1 MKKNILFIALLL
13 CIGTLQAQDYFDIFK
28 ASFSS
33 ASLGNV
39 DDENAQTDVT
49 NRNIEL
55 YMPIPITQKVTI
67 IAGFTYENTSLGN
80 MYFNFDNSPYGF
92 VDGSKN
98 LIMTRLNLG
107 MKINH
112 GNRWSGTYVALPKL
126 ASDFSNLGSGDFQI
140 GGLALLEKKY
150 SSRKVLKFG
159 AYVSSE
165 NFGTTVTPII
175 GLWYK
180 SKNSKFYV
188 NATLPIRADV
198 NYSLTD
204 AFSLGANLLSSVKSY
219 NLSNERN
226 SDFYVQEESI
236 RLSAFAAYGFLND
249 MLVVRARVGL
259 DTTDYAL
266 YDKDAASVVQVLTK
280 QIGNRKD
287 VDRRNSEFAAAPFV
301 GLDFIFRVGL

>member
-1 MKKNILFIALLL
+1 MLI
-13 CIGTLQAQDYFDIFK
+13 D
-28 ASFSS
+28 
-33 ASLGNV
+33 SL
-39 DDENAQTDVT
+39 ETDVSNT
-49 NRNIEL
+49 NIEL
-55 YMPIPITQKVTI
+55 YMPIPITQKAVI
-67 IAGFTYENTSLGN
+67 LAGFTYEKTGLGN
-80 MYFNFDNSPYGF
+80 MFFDFGESQYDF

-107 MKINH
+107 MKIKH
-112 GNRWSGTYVALPKL
+112 GNKWSGTYVALPKL
-126 ASDFSNLGSGDFQI
+126 ASDFSNLGADDFQM

-204 AFSLGANLLSSVKSY
+204 AFSLGANLLVFS
-219 NLSNERN
+219 
-226 SDFYVQEESI
+226 
-236 RLSAFAAYGFLND
+236 
-249 MLVVRARVGL
+249 
-259 DTTDYAL
+259 
-266 YDKDAASVVQVLTK
+266 
-280 QIGNRKD
+280 
-287 VDRRNSEFAAAPFV
+287 
-301 GLDFIFRVGL
+301 

>member
-1 MKKNILFIALLL
+1 MKKSILFIALLL
-13 CIGTLQAQDYFDIFK
+13 CIGTVNAQNYLDIFK
-28 ASFSS
+28 ASYSQ
-33 ASLGNV
+33 ANLGNV
-39 DDENAQTDVT
+39 DNEDAEDSKVT
-49 NRNIEL
+49 NTNLEL
-55 YMPIPITQKVTI
+55 YLPIPITSKAVI
-67 IAGFTYENTSLGN
+67 LAGFTYENTGLNNYHSIN
-80 MYFNFDNSPYGF
+80 ENFDGTQS
-92 VDGSKN
+92 D

-112 GNRWSGTYVALPKL
+112 GNKWSGTYVALPKL
-126 ASDFSNLGSGDFQI
+126 ASDFNDLGADDFQM

-188 NATLPIRADV
+188 NATLPIRADA

-219 NLSNERN
+219 NLTGDNE
-226 SDFYVQEESI
+226 DFYAQEESI

-249 MLVVRARVGL
+249 MLIVRARVGL
-259 DTTDYAL
+259 DTTDYGI
-266 YDKDAASVVQVLTK
+266 YNKNQNSIVQVLTA
-280 QIGNRKD
+280 QIGDERT
-287 VDRRNSEFAAAPFV
+287 RENSEFSAAPFV
-301 GLDFIFRVGL
+301 GIDLMLRVGL

>member
-80 MYFNFDNSPYGF
+80 MYFNFDNSPYDF

-126 ASDFSNLGSGDFQI
+126 ASDFSNLGSNDFQI

-150 SSRKVLKFG
+150 SGRKVLKFG

-198 NYSLTD
+198 NYSITD

-249 MLVVRARVGL
+249 MLIVRARVGL

-287 VDRRNSEFAAAPFV
+287 EDRRNSEFAAAPFV

>member
-1 MKKNILFIALLL
+1 
-13 CIGTLQAQDYFDIFK
+13 
-28 ASFSS
+28 
-33 ASLGNV
+33 
-39 DDENAQTDVT
+39 
-49 NRNIEL
+49 
-55 YMPIPITQKVTI
+55 
-67 IAGFTYENTSLGN
+67 
-80 MYFNFDNSPYGF
+80 
-92 VDGSKN
+92 
-98 LIMTRLNLG
+98 
-107 MKINH
+107 MKIKH
-112 GNRWSGTYVALPKL
+112 GNKWSGTYVALPKL
-126 ASDFSNLGSGDFQI
+126 ASDFSNLGANDFQI

-180 SKNSKFYV
+180 SKNGKFYV

-287 VDRRNSEFAAAPFV
+287 TDRRNSEFAAAPFV
-301 GLDFIFRVGL
+301 GIDLMFRLGL

>member
-1 MKKNILFIALLL
+1 MKKNILFIALFV
-13 CIGTLQAQDYFDIFK
+13 CASMVNAQDYLDIFK
-28 ASFSS
+28 ASYSQ

-39 DDENAQTDVT
+39 QDSLDTDVNNT
-49 NRNIEL
+49 NLEL
-55 YMPIPITQKVTI
+55 YLPIPITSKAVI
-67 IAGFTYENTSLGN
+67 LAGFTYENTGLGSFFAKEN
-80 MYFNFDNSPYGF
+80 TGTDSSTVFT
-92 VDGSKN
+92 DGSSN

-112 GNRWSGTYVALPKL
+112 GNKWSGTYVALPKL
-126 ASDFSNLGSGDFQI
+126 ASDFNDLGSDDFQM

-219 NLSNERN
+219 NLTGDTN

-236 RLSAFAAYGFLND
+236 RLSAFAAYGFLDD
-249 MLVVRARVGL
+249 MLIVRARFGL
-259 DTTDYAL
+259 DTTDYGV
-266 YDKDAASVVQVLTK
+266 YNKNQNSIVQVLTV
-280 QIGNRKD
+280 QIGEERT
-287 VDRRNSEFAAAPFV
+287 RENSEFSAAPFV
-301 GLDFIFRVGL
+301 GIDLMFRVGL

>member
-1 MKKNILFIALLL
+1 MKKTILFI
-13 CIGTLQAQDYFDIFK
+13 TLFACATMVNAQDYLDILK
-28 ASFSS
+28 VSHSQAT
-33 ASLGNV
+33 LGNV
-39 DDENAQTDVT
+39 IDSLETDVSNT
-49 NRNIEL
+49 NIEL
-55 YMPIPITQKVTI
+55 YMPIPITQKAVI
-67 IAGFTYENTSLGN
+67 LAGFTYEKTGLGN
-80 MYFNFDNSPYGF
+80 MFFDFGEAQYDF

-107 MKINH
+107 MKIKH
-112 GNRWSGTYVALPKL
+112 GNKWSGTYVALPKL
-126 ASDFSNLGSGDFQI
+126 ASDFNNLGADDFQI

-249 MLVVRARVGL
+249 MLIVRARVGL

-266 YDKDAASVVQVLTK
+266 YDKNAASVVQVLTK

-287 VDRRNSEFAAAPFV
+287 ADRRNSEFAAAPFV
-301 GLDFIFRVGL
+301 GIDLMFRVGL

>member
-126 ASDFSNLGSGDFQI
+126 ASDFSNLGSNDFQI

-150 SSRKVLKFG
+150 SGRKVLKFG

-198 NYSLTD
+198 NYSITD

-249 MLVVRARVGL
+249 MLIVRARVGL

-287 VDRRNSEFAAAPFV
+287 EDRRNSEFAAAPFV

>member
-1 MKKNILFIALLL
+1 MVN
-13 CIGTLQAQDYFDIFK
+13 AQDYLDIFK
-28 ASFSS
+28 ASYSQ

-39 DDENAQTDVT
+39 QDSLDTDVNNT
-49 NRNIEL
+49 NLEL
-55 YMPIPITQKVTI
+55 YLPIPITSKAVI
-67 IAGFTYENTSLGN
+67 LAGFTYENTGLGSFFAKEN
-80 MYFNFDNSPYGF
+80 TGTDSSTVFT
-92 VDGSKN
+92 DGSSN

-112 GNRWSGTYVALPKL
+112 GNKWSGTYVALPKL
-126 ASDFSNLGSGDFQI
+126 ASDFNDLGSDDFQM

-188 NATLPIRADV
+188 NATLPIRADA

-219 NLSNERN
+219 NLTGDTN

-236 RLSAFAAYGFLND
+236 RLSAFAAYGFLDD
-249 MLVVRARVGL
+249 MLIVRARFGL
-259 DTTDYAL
+259 DTTDYGV
-266 YDKDAASVVQVLTK
+266 YNKNQNSIVQVLTV
-280 QIGNRKD
+280 QIGEERT
-287 VDRRNSEFAAAPFV
+287 RENSEFSAAPFV
-301 GLDFIFRVGL
+301 GIDLMFRVGL

>member
-1 MKKNILFIALLL
+1 MKKSILFIALLL
-13 CIGTLQAQDYFDIFK
+13 CIGTVNAQNYLDIFK
-28 ASFSS
+28 ASYSQ
-33 ASLGNV
+33 ANLGNV
-39 DDENAQTDVT
+39 DNEDAEDSKVT
-49 NRNIEL
+49 NTNLEL
-55 YMPIPITQKVTI
+55 YLPIPITSKAVI
-67 IAGFTYENTSLGN
+67 LAGFTYENTGLNNYHSIN
-80 MYFNFDNSPYGF
+80 ENFDGTQS
-92 VDGSKN
+92 D

-112 GNRWSGTYVALPKL
+112 GNKWSGTYVALPKL
-126 ASDFSNLGSGDFQI
+126 ASDFNDLGADDFQM

-188 NATLPIRADV
+188 NATLPIRADA

-219 NLSNERN
+219 NLTGDNE
-226 SDFYVQEESI
+226 DFYAQEESI

-249 MLVVRARVGL
+249 MLIVRARVGL
-259 DTTDYAL
+259 DTTDYGI
-266 YDKDAASVVQVLTK
+266 YNKNQNSIVQVLTA
-280 QIGNRKD
+280 QIGDERT
-287 VDRRNSEFAAAPFV
+287 RENSEFSAAPFV
-301 GLDFIFRVGL
+301 GIDLMFRVGL

>member
-80 MYFNFDNSPYGF
+80 MYFNFDESPYGF

-126 ASDFSNLGSGDFQI
+126 ASDFSNLGSNDFQI

-150 SSRKVLKFG
+150 SGRKVLKFG

-198 NYSLTD
+198 NYSITD

-249 MLVVRARVGL
+249 MLIVRARVGL

>member
-126 ASDFSNLGSGDFQI
+126 ASDFSNLGSNDFQI

-150 SSRKVLKFG
+150 SGRKVLKFG

-198 NYSLTD
+198 NYSITD

-249 MLVVRARVGL
+249 MLIVRARVGL

-266 YDKDAASVVQVLTK
+266 YDKDALSVVQVLTK

-287 VDRRNSEFAAAPFV
+287 EDRRNSEFAAAPFV

>member
-1 MKKNILFIALLL
+1 MKKNVLLIALLL
-13 CIGTLQAQDYFDIFK
+13 CIGSLQAQDYLDIFK
-28 ASFSS
+28 ASFST

-39 DDENAQTDVT
+39 DDENAETDVT

-55 YMPIPITQKVTI
+55 YMPIPITQKAVI
-67 IAGFTYENTSLGN
+67 LAGFTYENTGLGN
-80 MYFNFDNSPYGF
+80 MYFNFDEPQYDF
-92 VDGSKN
+92 VDGSKS

-107 MKINH
+107 VKINH

-126 ASDFSNLGSGDFQI
+126 ASDFSNLGSDDFQM

-150 SSRKVLKFG
+150 SGRKVLKFG

-165 NFGTTVTPII
+165 NFGMTITPII

-180 SKNSKFYV
+180 SKNNKFYV
-188 NATLPIRADV
+188 NATLPIRADA

-226 SDFYVQEESI
+226 SEFYVQEESI

-249 MLVVRARVGL
+249 MLTVRARFGF
-259 DTTDYAL
+259 DTTDYGI
-266 YDKDAASVVQVLTK
+266 YNKNQNSIVQVLTA
-280 QIGNRKD
+280 QIGDERVRSNK
-287 VDRRNSEFAAAPFV
+287 EFAAAPFV

>member
-150 SSRKVLKFG
+150 SGRKVLKFG

-249 MLVVRARVGL
+249 MLIVRARVGL

>member
-1 MKKNILFIALLL
+1 MKKSILFIALLL
-13 CIGTLQAQDYFDIFK
+13 CIGTVNAQDYLDIFK
-28 ASFSS
+28 ASYSQ
-33 ASLGNV
+33 ANLGNV
-39 DDENAQTDVT
+39 DNEDAEDSEVT
-49 NRNIEL
+49 NTNLEL
-55 YMPIPITQKVTI
+55 YLPIPITSKAVI
-67 IAGFTYENTSLGN
+67 LAGFTYENTGLNNYHSIN
-80 MYFNFDNSPYGF
+80 ENFDGTQS
-92 VDGSKN
+92 D

-112 GNRWSGTYVALPKL
+112 GNKWSGTYVALPKL
-126 ASDFSNLGSGDFQI
+126 ASDFNDLGADDFQM

-188 NATLPIRADV
+188 NATLPIRADA

-219 NLSNERN
+219 NLTGDNE
-226 SDFYVQEESI
+226 DFYAQEESI

-249 MLVVRARVGL
+249 MLIVRARVGL
-259 DTTDYAL
+259 DTTDYGI
-266 YDKDAASVVQVLTK
+266 YNKNQNSIVQVLTA
-280 QIGNRKD
+280 QIGDERT
-287 VDRRNSEFAAAPFV
+287 RQNSEFSAAPFV
-301 GLDFIFRVGL
+301 GIDLMFRVGL

>member
-1 MKKNILFIALLL
+1 M
-13 CIGTLQAQDYFDIFK
+13 G
-28 ASFSS
+28 
-33 ASLGNV
+33 
-39 DDENAQTDVT
+39 
-49 NRNIEL
+49 
-55 YMPIPITQKVTI
+55 
-67 IAGFTYENTSLGN
+67 
-80 MYFNFDNSPYGF
+80 
-92 VDGSKN
+92 
-98 LIMTRLNLG
+98 
-107 MKINH
+107 
-112 GNRWSGTYVALPKL
+112 GTYVALPKL

-198 NYSLTD
+198 NYSITD

-287 VDRRNSEFAAAPFV
+287 EDRRNSEFAAAPFV

>member
-1 MKKNILFIALLL
+1 MKKSILFIALLL
-13 CIGTLQAQDYFDIFK
+13 CIGTVNAQDYLDIFK
-28 ASFSS
+28 ASYSQ
-33 ASLGNV
+33 ANLGNV
-39 DDENAQTDVT
+39 DNEDAEDSEVT
-49 NRNIEL
+49 NTNLEL
-55 YMPIPITQKVTI
+55 YLPIPITSKAVI
-67 IAGFTYENTSLGN
+67 LAGFTYENTGLNNYHSIN
-80 MYFNFDNSPYGF
+80 ENFDGTQS
-92 VDGSKN
+92 D

-112 GNRWSGTYVALPKL
+112 GNKWSGTYVALPKL
-126 ASDFSNLGSGDFQI
+126 ASDFNDLGADDFQM

-188 NATLPIRADV
+188 NATLPIRADA

-219 NLSNERN
+219 NLTGDNE
-226 SDFYVQEESI
+226 DFYAQEESI

-249 MLVVRARVGL
+249 MLIVRARVGL
-259 DTTDYAL
+259 DTTDYGI
-266 YDKDAASVVQVLTK
+266 YNKNQNNIVQVLTA
-280 QIGNRKD
+280 QIGDERT
-287 VDRRNSEFAAAPFV
+287 RENSEFSAAPFV
-301 GLDFIFRVGL
+301 GIDLMFRVGL

>member
-1 MKKNILFIALLL
+1 MKKNILFIALFV
-13 CIGTLQAQDYFDIFK
+13 CASMVNAQDYLDIFK
-28 ASFSS
+28 ASYSQ

-39 DDENAQTDVT
+39 QDSLDTDVNNT
-49 NRNIEL
+49 NLEL
-55 YMPIPITQKVTI
+55 YLPIPITSKAVI
-67 IAGFTYENTSLGN
+67 LAGFTYENTGLGSFFAKEN
-80 MYFNFDNSPYGF
+80 TGTDSSTVFT
-92 VDGSKN
+92 DGSSN

-112 GNRWSGTYVALPKL
+112 GNKWSGTYVALPKL
-126 ASDFSNLGSGDFQI
+126 ASDFNDLGSDDFQM

-188 NATLPIRADV
+188 NATLPIRADA

-219 NLSNERN
+219 NLTGDTN

-236 RLSAFAAYGFLND
+236 RLSAFAAYGFLDD
-249 MLVVRARVGL
+249 MLIVRARFGL
-259 DTTDYAL
+259 DTTDYGV
-266 YDKDAASVVQVLTK
+266 YNKNQNSIVQVLTV
-280 QIGNRKD
+280 QIGEERT
-287 VDRRNSEFAAAPFV
+287 RENSEFSAAPFV
-301 GLDFIFRVGL
+301 GIDLMFRVGL

>member
-1 MKKNILFIALLL
+1 MKKTILFI
-13 CIGTLQAQDYFDIFK
+13 TLFACATMVNAQDYLDILK
-28 ASFSS
+28 VSHSQAT
-33 ASLGNV
+33 LGNV
-39 DDENAQTDVT
+39 IDSLETDVSNT
-49 NRNIEL
+49 NIEL
-55 YMPIPITQKVTI
+55 YMPIPITQKAVI
-67 IAGFTYENTSLGN
+67 LAGFTYEKTGLGN
-80 MYFNFDNSPYGF
+80 MFFDFGEAQYDF

-98 LIMTRLNLG
+98 LIMTRFNLG
-107 MKINH
+107 MKIKH
-112 GNRWSGTYVALPKL
+112 GNNWSGTYVALPKL
-126 ASDFSNLGSGDFQI
+126 ASDFSNLGADDFQI

-180 SKNSKFYV
+180 SKNGKFYV

-226 SDFYVQEESI
+226 SEY
-236 RLSAFAAYGFLND
+236 LC
-249 MLVVRARVGL
+249 
-259 DTTDYAL
+259 
-266 YDKDAASVVQVLTK
+266 
-280 QIGNRKD
+280 
-287 VDRRNSEFAAAPFV
+287 
-301 GLDFIFRVGL
+301 

>member
-1 MKKNILFIALLL
+1 MKKSILFIALLL
-13 CIGTLQAQDYFDIFK
+13 CIGTLNAQDYLDIFK
-28 ASFSS
+28 ASYSQ
-33 ASLGNV
+33 ANLGNV
-39 DDENAQTDVT
+39 DNEDAEDSEDSEVT
-49 NRNIEL
+49 NTNLEL
-55 YMPIPITQKVTI
+55 YLPIPITSKAVI
-67 IAGFTYENTSLGN
+67 LAGFTYENTGLNNYHSIN
-80 MYFNFDNSPYGF
+80 ENFDGTQS
-92 VDGSKN
+92 D

-112 GNRWSGTYVALPKL
+112 GNKWSGTYVALPKL
-126 ASDFSNLGSGDFQI
+126 ASDFNDLGADDFQM

-188 NATLPIRADV
+188 NATLPIRADA

-219 NLSNERN
+219 NLTGDNK
-226 SDFYVQEESI
+226 DFYAQEESI

-249 MLVVRARVGL
+249 MLIVRARVGL
-259 DTTDYAL
+259 DTTDYGI
-266 YDKDAASVVQVLTK
+266 YNKNQNSIVQVLTA
-280 QIGNRKD
+280 QIGDERT
-287 VDRRNSEFAAAPFV
+287 RENSEFSAAPFV
-301 GLDFIFRVGL
+301 GIDLMFRVGL

>member
-126 ASDFSNLGSGDFQI
+126 ASDFSNLGSNDFQI

-150 SSRKVLKFG
+150 SGRKVLKFG

-198 NYSLTD
+198 NYSITD

-249 MLVVRARVGL
+249 MLIVRARVGL

>member
-80 MYFNFDNSPYGF
+80 MYFNFDESPYGF

-159 AYVSSE
+159 AYMSSE

-198 NYSLTD
+198 NYSITD

-287 VDRRNSEFAAAPFV
+287 EDRRNSEFAAAPFV

>member
-126 ASDFSNLGSGDFQI
+126 ASDFSNLGSNDFQI

-150 SSRKVLKFG
+150 SGRKVLKFG

-198 NYSLTD
+198 NYSITD

-249 MLVVRARVGL
+249 MLIVRARVGL
-259 DTTDYAL
+259 DRTDYAL

-287 VDRRNSEFAAAPFV
+287 EDRRNSEFAAAPFV

>member
-1 MKKNILFIALLL
+1 MKKTILFI
-13 CIGTLQAQDYFDIFK
+13 TLFACATMVNAQDYLDILK
-28 ASFSS
+28 VSHSQAT
-33 ASLGNV
+33 LGNV
-39 DDENAQTDVT
+39 IDSLETDVSNT
-49 NRNIEL
+49 NIEL
-55 YMPIPITQKVTI
+55 YLPIPITSKAVI
-67 IAGFTYENTSLGN
+67 LAGFTYENTGLGS
-80 MYFNFDNSPYGF
+80 YFPDTDSETVPSF
-92 VDGSKN
+92 VDGSSS

-112 GNRWSGTYVALPKL
+112 GNKWSGTYVALPKL
-126 ASDFSNLGSGDFQI
+126 ASDFNNLGADDFQM

-188 NATLPIRADV
+188 NATLPIRADA

-219 NLSNERN
+219 NLTGDNE
-226 SDFYVQEESI
+226 DFYAQEESI

-249 MLVVRARVGL
+249 MLIVRARVGL
-259 DTTDYAL
+259 DTTDYGI
-266 YDKDAASVVQVLTK
+266 YNKNQNSIVQVLTK
-280 QIGNRKD
+280 QIGDERI
-287 VDRRNSEFAAAPFV
+287 RENSEFSSALFV
-301 GLDFIFRVGL
+301 GIDLMFRVGL

>member
-80 MYFNFDNSPYGF
+80 MYFNFDNSPYDF

-126 ASDFSNLGSGDFQI
+126 ASDFSNLGSNDFQI

-150 SSRKVLKFG
+150 SGRKVLKFG

-249 MLVVRARVGL
+249 MLIVRAKVGL

-287 VDRRNSEFAAAPFV
+287 EDRRNSEFAAAPFV